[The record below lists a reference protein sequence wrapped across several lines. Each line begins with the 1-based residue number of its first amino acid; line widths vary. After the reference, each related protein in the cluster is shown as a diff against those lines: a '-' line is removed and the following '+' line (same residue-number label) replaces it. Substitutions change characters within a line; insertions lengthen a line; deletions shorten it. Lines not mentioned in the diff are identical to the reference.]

1 MPVHF
6 SDREMRRAWRQNLQA
21 YEKADNTAP
30 KVRTNAL
37 RTNAHRLLLF
47 YSVECGLKAVLMKND
62 KVDCTDVC
70 EKVIQCGHDLNK
82 LLDALGAGHDLK
94 VPRRIVMKASGSSRL
109 DRVLNSGEINQMW
122 RYGGEATHS
131 QNGQGNLVDL
141 SDEDLEKHLL
151 KISGW
156 IREALG

>member
-1 MPVHF
+1 MPIHF

-21 YEKADNTAP
+21 YEKADNTVP
-30 KVRTNAL
+30 KV

-47 YSVECGLKAVLMKND
+47 YSVECGLKAVLMRDD

-82 LLDALGAGHDLK
+82 LLDALRAGHDLK
-94 VPRRIVMKASGSSRL
+94 ISRRIVIKASHSSRL
-109 DRVLNSGEINQMW
+109 DRILKSGEINQMW

-131 QNGQGNLVDL
+131 QNGQGDLVDL
-141 SDEDLEKHLL
+141 SDEDLEKQLL

-156 IREALG
+156 IREVLS